1 MPIAY
6 ERNDQRLLITVTVTE
21 PYSVDEILSMISRQA
36 DENIWGHA
44 MLYDL
49 RGMTNASIEV
59 DLQQLA
65 DHVKVIGA
73 GRERGPVG
81 IAIRARP
88 ALFLVLLTY
97 TQMIKELV
105 KVEVL
110 LTAAQV
116 DAWLARNAR
125 GDSRPPQP
133 GTGTKPGAGET

>member
-1 MPIAY
+1 
-6 ERNDQRLLITVTVTE
+6 LITVTITE
-21 PYSVDEILSMISRQA
+21 PYSADDVLGMIARQA
-36 DENIWGHA
+36 DDDTWGHA

-49 RGMTNASIEV
+49 RGVTNAWTEA
-59 DLQQLA
+59 DLQQVA
-65 DHVKVIGA
+65 DRVRVAGA